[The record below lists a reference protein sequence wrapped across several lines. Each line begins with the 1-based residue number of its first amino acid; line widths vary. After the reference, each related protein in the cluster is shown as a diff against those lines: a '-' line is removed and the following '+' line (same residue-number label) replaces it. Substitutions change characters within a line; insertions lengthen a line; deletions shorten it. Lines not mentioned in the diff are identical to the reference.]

1 MPGGET
7 TSIVIMGASGDLT
20 SRKLLPA
27 LFNLWLKGRLPGTFN
42 IVGMARSAMSD
53 GEFRDLMWNG
63 VAASGNLADERA
75 RWDEFAARL
84 RYCEGD
90 LGDLSHMARLG
101 KVMDEV
107 EGGVDSVNRLFFL
120 SIAPRSTPGRSP
132 AWGPPASPTAPL
144 DGAGSSSKN
153 PSAGTSG
160 RRRS

>member
-1 MPGGET
+1 MPGET

-53 GEFRDLMWNG
+53 SDFRDLMWNG
-63 VAASGNLADERA
+63 VAASGNLAGERD

-101 KVMDEV
+101 KVLEEV
-107 EGGVDSVNRLFFL
+107 EEGRGR
-120 SIAPRSTPGRSP
+120 SIAYSSSPSHPHSTPGRSP
-132 AWGPPASPTAPL
+132 AWGPPASPTAPR
-144 DGAGSSSKN
+144 DGAASSSRS
-153 PSAGTSG
+153 PSAGTLG